1 MTDIPKEREEKGRK
15 KGYRW
20 VGVGS
25 WMSRDIDDRCI
36 YTASSET
43 LHVHKLERY
52 KHTAYK
58 VVSHLQLIMIM
69 PYTFLKIFKDVSMAS
84 TLSLCFLH
92 YC

>member
-1 MTDIPKEREEKGRK
+1 MGDGHIKEREEKGRK

-25 WMSRDIDDRCI
+25 WMSRDSDDRYT

-58 VVSHLQLIMIM
+58 
-69 PYTFLKIFKDVSMAS
+69 K
-84 TLSLCFLH
+84 
-92 YC
+92 